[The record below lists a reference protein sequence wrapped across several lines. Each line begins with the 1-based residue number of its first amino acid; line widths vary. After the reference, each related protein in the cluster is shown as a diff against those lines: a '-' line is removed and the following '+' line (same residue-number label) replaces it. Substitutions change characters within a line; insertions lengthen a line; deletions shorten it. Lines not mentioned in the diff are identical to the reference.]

1 MPPLDPGPASPLGLP
16 RMRAAMAGLGPEAK
30 GILLMLLAIF
40 MFSLMDV
47 IAKGLVE
54 RHPPLMVVWARYVS
68 QTFWAFVLFAP
79 RLATLMRT
87 EFIWLQALRSVF
99 LFGATFCFFLS
110 LKFMQLAEA
119 LAVFEIAPLVI
130 TGLAF
135 LVLREPVGPR
145 RLAGVCAG
153 FLGAL
158 IIIRPGT
165 EVFSPA
171 SLLPMGAACCYASYS
186 IATRF
191 LGGAEHPLTSF
202 LYTALFGA
210 VAASLAM
217 PFIWQTPDW
226 SDAAIMATF
235 GIIGGAGQYALILA
249 LSMASASVLAPIGY
263 VGLVLGATWGLIFF
277 QEVPDAWTA
286 LGALV
291 IVGAGLY
298 VWWRERR
305 RAGA

>member
-1 MPPLDPGPASPLGLP
+1 MPPLRPGSAPQTLFL
-16 RMRAAMAGLGPEAK
+16 RMRAAIADLGPEAK
-30 GILLMLLAIF
+30 GILLMFLAIF
-40 MFSLMDV
+40 MFSIMDV
-47 IAKGLVE
+47 IAKGLVAD
-54 RHPPLMVVWARYVS
+54 HPPLMVVWARYVS
-68 QTFWAFVLFAP
+68 QAFWAFLFFAP
-79 RLATLMRT
+79 RLGVLMRT
-87 EFIWLQALRSVF
+87 NFLWLQMLRSVF
-99 LFGATFCFFLS
+99 LFGATFCFFMA
-110 LKFMQLAEA
+110 LKYMQLAEA

-145 RLAGVCAG
+145 RLVGVCAG
-153 FLGAL
+153 FIGAL

-171 SLLPMGAACCYASYS
+171 SLLPMGAALCYACYS

-191 LGGAEHPLTSF
+191 VGGAEHPLTSF

-210 VAASLAM
+210 VAASMAM
-217 PFIWQTPDW
+217 PFIWQTPDLG
-226 SDAAIMATF
+226 DAVIMATF
-235 GIIGGAGQYALILA
+235 GIIGGVGQYCLILA

-277 QEVPDAWTA
+277 GEIPDAWTG

-291 IVGAGLY
+291 IVSAGLY

-305 RAGA
+305 RAGV